1 MITFSNKTPIDHK
14 NFFKNGGKRLSF
26 QEYSLI
32 YQKIKSWLSLEDD
45 QSVRTIIYDDV
56 DRLRENIVQQLSELL
71 EKKESPPENVTEK
84 ELKKWLKKNP
94 RQIVEILGKKISI
107 GGLGLMPPPLD
118 RKIITYNKLL
128 GIIDSCIEKES
139 PLFIIIEKSH

>member
-1 MITFSNKTPIDHK
+1 M
-14 NFFKNGGKRLSF
+14 
-26 QEYSLI
+26 
-32 YQKIKSWLSLEDD
+32 
-45 QSVRTIIYDDV
+45 